1 MTLNN
6 KKIAILTANGVLQ
19 NDISM
24 IQRALIQKRC
34 FPKIVGAGSK
44 LIVSWDGEQWG
55 HNFAVDVS
63 ITEALGVDYD
73 VLIIPGGTRAMDV
86 LSETAHTRRILN
98 SFVVAEKPVVAMKDA
113 ESIFKTF
120 DLPATGANIH
130 LMDDVTEETVSNAVT
145 WFENFEIETTE
156 QQAA

>member
-1 MTLNN
+1 MTLDQT
-6 KKIAILTANGVLQ
+6 KIAILTASGVLQ

-24 IQRALIQKRC
+24 MQRALIQKRC
-34 FPKIVGAGSK
+34 FPKIIGAGSK

-73 VLIIPGGTRAMDV
+73 VLVIPGGTRAMDA

-98 SFVVAEKPVVAMKDA
+98 SFMVADKPVVVMQDA
-113 ESIFKTF
+113 LSLFKTF
-120 DLPATGANIH
+120 DLSVDADNVHCVDT
-130 LMDDVTEETVSNAVT
+130 VTEENIASAVA
-145 WFENFEIETTE
+145 WVENYETPVMD

>member
-1 MTLNN
+1 MTLNQ

-34 FPKIVGAGSK
+34 FPKIIGAGSK
-44 LIVSWDGEQWG
+44 LVVSWDGEQWG

-73 VLIIPGGTRAMDV
+73 VLMIPGGTRAMDV

-98 SFVVAEKPVVAMKDA
+98 SFIVADKPIVAMQDA
-113 ESIFKTF
+113 VSLFKTF
-120 DLPATGANIH
+120 DLSTEGENIH
-130 LMDDVTEETVSNAVT
+130 LVGEVTEESIVASVT
-145 WFENFEIETTE
+145 WFENFEVSPMD